1 MPSPAATPPHSGARH
16 DGAMMRA
23 MKRILLV
30 LLALVVA
37 VFAFAPA
44 AVERH
49 YNTVPS
55 GPHPPASARAI
66 ALHRRLTIVDLHADS
81 LLWARDLGQ
90 RSTRGHVDVPRLIEG
105 NVAVEAFTVV
115 TKSPRGLNNQRN
127 DDKSDLIT
135 ALAVVERWPPRTW
148 TSLRERALFQAH
160 ELQETAERSDG
171 RLTLL
176 RTRDDVTRY
185 LERRRTQPAIT
196 AGLLGLEGAHALEGD
211 LASVDTLYDA
221 GFRMIAPT
229 HFFDT
234 EWAGSAHG
242 VTKGGLTDRGRELVR
257 RLEQRHI
264 LLDLAHASPR
274 TIADAVAMARRPVV
288 VSHTGVKGTCDNIRN
303 LSDDE
308 LRGVAGTG
316 GLIGI
321 GFWGPKGAG
330 AVCGDDAAA
339 VARAIRYAVGIAG
352 IDHIALGSDWDG
364 TVPAPFDA
372 AGTAELTD
380 ALLTAGFGETD
391 IEKIMG
397 GNAVRLLS
405 TALP

>member
-1 MPSPAATPPHSGARH
+1 MTRG
-16 DGAMMRA
+16 
-23 MKRILLV
+23 MKRA
-30 LLALVVA
+30 LLALALLLAA
-37 VFAFAPA
+37 VFLFVPA
-44 AVERH
+44 AIERH
-49 YNTVPS
+49 YNTVPKRT
-55 GPHPPASARAI
+55 HPTPSARAI

-81 LLWARDLGQ
+81 LLWARDLDA

-105 NVAVEAFTVV
+105 NVALEAFTVV
-115 TKSPRGLNNQRN
+115 TKSPRGLNNERN
-127 DDKSDLIT
+127 DDRSDMIT
-135 ALAVVERWPPRTW
+135 ALAIVERWPPRTW
-148 TSLRERALFQAH
+148 TSLRERALYQARK
-160 ELQETAERSDG
+160 LRDTADRSEG
-171 RLTLL
+171 RLTVL
-176 RTRDDVTRY
+176 RTRDDLARY

-211 LASVDTLYDA
+211 LEAVDTLEEA

-242 VTKGGLTDRGRELVR
+242 VAKGGLTERGRALVR
-257 RLEQRHI
+257 RLEERRI

-274 TIADAVAMARRPVV
+274 TIADAVAMARRPLV

-308 LRGVAGTG
+308 LRGVARTG

-321 GFWGPKGAG
+321 GFWGPRGSG

-339 VARAIRYAVGIAG
+339 VARAIRYAVGVAG
-352 IDHIALGSDWDG
+352 IDHVGLGSDWDG
-364 TVPAPFDA
+364 TVSVPFDA
-372 AGTAELTD
+372 AGLVELTD
-380 ALLTAGFGETD
+380 GLLAAGFSDED
-391 IEKIMG
+391 VARVMG

-405 TALP
+405 GVLP

>member
-1 MPSPAATPPHSGARH
+1 
-16 DGAMMRA
+16 

-242 VTKGGLTDRGRELVR
+242 VAKGGLTDRGRELVR

-274 TIADAVAMARRPVV
+274 TIADAVAMAQRPVV

-303 LSDDE
+303 LSDEE
-308 LRGVAGTG
+308 LRGVARTG

-321 GFWGPKGAG
+321 GFWGPKGTG
-330 AVCGDDAAA
+330 AVCGDGAAD
-339 VARAIRYAVGIAG
+339 VARAIRYAVQIAG
-352 IDHIALGSDWDG
+352 VDHVALGSDWDG
-364 TVPAPFDA
+364 TVRAAFDA
-372 AGTAELTD
+372 AGLVQLTD
-380 ALLTAGFGETD
+380 ALLEAGFSDED
-391 IEKIMG
+391 VAKVMG

-405 TALP
+405 AALP

>member
-1 MPSPAATPPHSGARH
+1 
-16 DGAMMRA
+16 

-274 TIADAVAMARRPVV
+274 TIADAVAMAQRPVV

-303 LSDDE
+303 LSDEE
-308 LRGVAGTG
+308 LRGVARTG

-321 GFWGPKGAG
+321 GFWGPKGTG
-330 AVCGDDAAA
+330 AVCGDGAAD
-339 VARAIRYAVGIAG
+339 VARAIRYAVQIAG
-352 IDHIALGSDWDG
+352 VDHVALGSDWDG
-364 TVPAPFDA
+364 TVRAAFDA
-372 AGTAELTD
+372 AGLVQLTD
-380 ALLTAGFGETD
+380 ALLEAGYSDED
-391 IEKIMG
+391 VAKVMG

-405 TALP
+405 AALP

>member
-1 MPSPAATPPHSGARH
+1 MTSTRRRVRRGLFAF
-16 DGAMMRA
+16 
-23 MKRILLV
+23 
-30 LLALVVA
+30 LLALVVG

-49 YNTVPS
+49 YNTVPAR
-55 GPHPPASARAI
+55 PHPPPSARAI

-81 LLWARDLGQ
+81 LLWARDLDE

-105 NVAVEAFTVV
+105 NVAIEAFTVV
-115 TKSPRGLNNQRN
+115 TKSPRGLNNERN
-127 DDKSDLIT
+127 DDRSDMIT
-135 ALAVVERWPPRTW
+135 ALAIAERWPPRTW
-148 TSLRERALFQAH
+148 TSLRERALYQARK
-160 ELQETAERSDG
+160 LQDTAARSDG

-176 RTRDDVTRY
+176 STREDVTRY

-196 AGLLGLEGAHALEGD
+196 AGFLGLEGAHALEGD
-211 LASVDTLYDA
+211 LQSVDTLFEA

-242 VTKGGLTDRGRELVR
+242 VSKGGLTERGRALVR
-257 RLEQRHI
+257 RLEERRI

-274 TIADAVAMARRPVV
+274 TIADAVAMAQRPVV
-288 VSHTGVKGTCDNIRN
+288 VSHTGVKGTCDNMRN

-308 LRGVAGTG
+308 LRGVARTG

-321 GFWGPKGAG
+321 GFWGPQGTG
-330 AVCGDDAAA
+330 AVCGGDAAA
-339 VARAIRYAVGIAG
+339 VARAIRYAVQIVGVE
-352 IDHIALGSDWDG
+352 HVALGSDWDG

-372 AGTAELTD
+372 AGIVELTD
-380 ALLTAGFGETD
+380 ALLAAGFAEAD
-391 IEKIMG
+391 IEKVMG
-397 GNAVRLLS
+397 GNALRLLS
-405 TALP
+405 AALP

>member
-1 MPSPAATPPHSGARH
+1 
-16 DGAMMRA
+16 MMRA
-23 MKRILLV
+23 MKRTLLV

-37 VFAFAPA
+37 VFAFAPT

-49 YNTVPS
+49 YNTVPP
-55 GPHPPASARAI
+55 GPHPPPSARAI

-90 RSTRGHVDVPRLIEG
+90 QSTRGHVDVPRLIEG
-105 NVAVEAFTVV
+105 NVAIEAFTVV

-127 DDKSDLIT
+127 DDRSDMIT
-135 ALAVVERWPPRTW
+135 ALAVVERWPPPTW
-148 TSLRERALFQAH
+148 TSLRERALYQARK
-160 ELQETAERSDG
+160 LQDTAERSDG
-171 RLTLL
+171 RLSLL

-185 LERRRTQPAIT
+185 LERRRTRPAIT

-211 LASVDTLYDA
+211 LASVDVLFDA

-242 VTKGGLTDRGRELVR
+242 VSKGGLTERGRDLVR

-274 TIADAVAMARRPVV
+274 TIADAVAMAQRPVV
-288 VSHTGVKGTCDNIRN
+288 VSHTGVRGTCDNIRN

-308 LRGVAGTG
+308 LRGVARTG

-321 GFWGPKGAG
+321 GFWGPQGTG
-330 AVCGDDAAA
+330 AVCGDGAAD
-339 VARAIRYAVGIAG
+339 VARAIRYAAQIAG
-352 IDHIALGSDWDG
+352 VDHVALGSDWDG
-364 TVPAPFDA
+364 TVAAAFDA
-372 AGTAELTD
+372 AGLAELTN
-380 ALLTAGFGETD
+380 ALLEAGFSDED
-391 IEKIMG
+391 VAKVMG

-405 TALP
+405 AALP

>member
-1 MPSPAATPPHSGARH
+1 MTRI
-16 DGAMMRA
+16 
-23 MKRILLV
+23 RILV
-30 LLALVVA
+30 AVLALVAA
-37 VFAFAPA
+37 VFALAPGL
-44 AVERH
+44 VERH
-49 YNTVPS
+49 YNTVPARTR
-55 GPHPPASARAI
+55 PAPSARAI

-81 LLWARDLGQ
+81 LLWARDLDQ
-90 RSTRGHVDVPRLIEG
+90 RSDRGHVDVPRLIDG
-105 NVAVEAFTVV
+105 NVAIEAFTVV
-115 TKSPRGLNNQRN
+115 TKTPRGLNPERN
-127 DDKSDLIT
+127 DDGSDMIT
-135 ALAVVERWPPRTW
+135 ALALVERWPPRTW
-148 TSLRERALFQAH
+148 TSLRERALYQARK
-160 ELQETAERSDG
+160 LRDTAARSDG
-171 RLTLL
+171 RLTVL

-185 LERRRTQPAIT
+185 LDRRRTQPAIT

-211 LASVDTLYDA
+211 LENVETLFDA

-242 VTKGGLTDRGRELVR
+242 VAKGGLTDRGRDLVR
-257 RLEQRHI
+257 RLEERRM

-288 VSHTGVKGTCDNIRN
+288 VSHTGVKGTCDNVRN

-321 GFWGPKGAG
+321 GFWGPSGTG

-339 VARAIRYAVGIAG
+339 VARAMRYAVGVAG
-352 IDHIALGSDWDG
+352 IDHVGLGSDWDG

-372 AGTAELTD
+372 AGLALLTD
-380 ALLTAGFGETD
+380 ALLAAGFAEGD
-391 IEKIMG
+391 IEKVMG

>member
-1 MPSPAATPPHSGARH
+1 M
-16 DGAMMRA
+16 
-23 MKRILLV
+23 
-30 LLALVVA
+30 
-37 VFAFAPA
+37 
-44 AVERH
+44 
-49 YNTVPS
+49 
-55 GPHPPASARAI
+55 
-66 ALHRRLTIVDLHADS
+66 
-81 LLWARDLGQ
+81 
-90 RSTRGHVDVPRLIEG
+90 
-105 NVAVEAFTVV
+105 
-115 TKSPRGLNNQRN
+115 
-127 DDKSDLIT
+127 IT

-148 TSLRERALFQAH
+148 TSLRERALYQARK
-160 ELQETAERSDG
+160 LQETAERSDG

-176 RTRDDVTRY
+176 RTRGDVTRY
-185 LERRRTQPAIT
+185 LERRRAQPAIT

-211 LASVDTLYDA
+211 LASVDTLFEA

>member
-1 MPSPAATPPHSGARH
+1 
-16 DGAMMRA
+16 MRKGSLA
-23 MKRILLV
+23 

-49 YNTVPS
+49 YNTVNP
-55 GPHPPASARAI
+55 GPHPTPSARAL

-81 LLWARDLGQ
+81 LLWARDLGE

-105 NVAVEAFTVV
+105 NVAIEAFTVV

-148 TSLRERALFQAH
+148 TSLRERALYQAQK
-160 ELQETAERSDG
+160 LRDTAARSEG
-171 RLTLL
+171 RLTVL

-185 LERRRTQPAIT
+185 LQRRSAQPGIT
-196 AGLLGLEGAHALEGD
+196 AGFLGLEGAHALEGD
-211 LASVDTLYDA
+211 LASVDTLFDA

-242 VTKGGLTDRGRELVR
+242 VAKGGLTDRGRALVR
-257 RLEQRHI
+257 RLEERHI

-274 TIADAVAMARRPVV
+274 TIADAVAMAQRPMV

-308 LRGVAGTG
+308 LRGVAVTG

-330 AVCGDDAAA
+330 AVCGDGAAD
-339 VARAIRYAVGIAG
+339 VARAIRYAAQVAG
-352 IDHIALGSDWDG
+352 IDHVALGSDWDG

-372 AGTAELTD
+372 AGTVQLTD
-380 ALLTAGFGETD
+380 ALLAAGFSEAD
-391 IEKIMG
+391 IEKVMG

>member
-1 MPSPAATPPHSGARH
+1 
-16 DGAMMRA
+16 MMR
-23 MKRILLV
+23 KGILA

-37 VFAFAPA
+37 VFAFAPG

-49 YNTVPS
+49 YNTVVPP
-55 GPHPPASARAI
+55 PHPKPSARAL

-81 LLWARDLGQ
+81 LLWDRDLGQ
-90 RSTRGHVDVPRLIEG
+90 RSARGHADVPRLIEG
-105 NVAVEAFTVV
+105 NVAIEAFTVV

-127 DDKSDLIT
+127 DDQSDLIT

-148 TSLRERALFQAH
+148 TSLRERALYQARK
-160 ELQETAERSDG
+160 LRDTADRSEG

-185 LERRRTQPAIT
+185 LERRRTQPGIT
-196 AGLLGLEGAHALEGD
+196 AGFLGLEGAHALEGD
-211 LASVDTLYDA
+211 LASVDTLFDA

-242 VTKGGLTDRGRELVR
+242 VAKGGLTDRGRALVR
-257 RLEQRHI
+257 RLERRHI

-274 TIADAVAMARRPVV
+274 TIADAVAMAQRPVV
-288 VSHTGVKGTCDNIRN
+288 VSHAGVKGTCDNIRN
-303 LSDDE
+303 LSDGE

-330 AVCGDDAAA
+330 AVCGDGAAD
-339 VARAIRYAVGIAG
+339 VARAIRYAAQVAG

-372 AGTAELTD
+372 AGMVELTD
-380 ALLTAGFGETD
+380 ALLTAGFTEAD
-391 IEKIMG
+391 VEKVMG
-397 GNAVRLLS
+397 GNAVQLLS
-405 TALP
+405 AALP